1 MSIADEMRDISKQ
14 NCTDYL
20 QDAYEYSLKWIKH
33 YASEGRREST
43 FSPYSPKK
51 NADTGYGYLSARDK
65 ELLRD
70 RLRADGFTICV
81 PHRYIGGVLQ
91 RTEYIQW

>member
-1 MSIADEMRDISKQ
+1 MSIADEMRNISNQ
-14 NCTDYL
+14 NGIDYV
-20 QDAYEYSLKWIKH
+20 QDAYEYSLKWVKH
-33 YASEGRREST
+33 YASEGERESV

-51 NADTGYGYLSARDK
+51 DADTGYGYLSARDK

-70 RLRADGFTICV
+70 RLRADGFTVCV
-81 PHRYIGGVLQ
+81 PHRYSGGVLQ